1 MSVLELMKTR
11 RTYRRFEQ
19 KPVPQAVIDAMAQ
32 ALRLSSC
39 GRNAQAI
46 RLLVIDRPEAVQ
58 QVNALVKWA
67 AALPPEL
74 GTPKPHERPTLFV
87 AVVQKNGAAES
98 TDAGLAISNM
108 VLAAWEHGVGSCIMQ
123 AIDRPALSELFG
135 LAEDQY
141 LHSVLAFG
149 YPTHKSYVVDPP
161 EDGSLKYYLDDNM
174 DYCVPKLPAEAL
186 YTRF

>member
-1 MSVLELMKTR
+1 MSVLELMNTR

-19 KPVPQAVIDAMAQ
+19 KPVPQQVIDAIVQ

-58 QVNALVKWA
+58 QVNTLVKWA

-74 GTPKPHERPTLFV
+74 GTPKPDQRPTLFV

-108 VLAAWEHGVGSCIMQ
+108 VLAAWEQGVGSCIMQ
-123 AIDRPALSELFG
+123 AIDRPALSELFA
-135 LAEDQY
+135 LPADEY
-141 LHSVLAFG
+141 LHSVIAFG
-149 YPTHKSYVVDPP
+149 YPTHQSRVGEVPA
-161 EDGSLKYYLDDNM
+161 DGSLKYYLDENN
-174 DYCVPKLPAEAL
+174 DYCVPKLPTEAL
-186 YTRF
+186 WNRF